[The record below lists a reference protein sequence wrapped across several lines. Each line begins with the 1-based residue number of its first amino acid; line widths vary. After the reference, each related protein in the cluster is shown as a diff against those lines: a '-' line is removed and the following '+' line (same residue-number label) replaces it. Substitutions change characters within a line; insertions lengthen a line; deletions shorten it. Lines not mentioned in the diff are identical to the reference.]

1 MLLVGLTGGIGS
13 GKSTVAS
20 LLSAHGCHV
29 IDADAIAR
37 GLLAPGG
44 AALGAVLDAF
54 GHDLLGPDG
63 RLDRRRL
70 AAVVF
75 SDPEA
80 RRRLEALTHPLV
92 VAAISSELA
101 RLAAG
106 ADAERAIVVVDH
118 PLLVETGQA
127 ARFDA
132 LVVVLADAESRIAR
146 VVAERGLAPD
156 EVRARMDAQAT
167 DAERRAVATHLLTN
181 DGSPEDLAREVGR
194 LHGELRG
201 IVEDRS

>member
-13 GKSTVAS
+13 GKSTVAA

-63 RLDRRRL
+63 LLDRRRL

-75 SDPEA
+75 SDPGA

-92 VAAISSELA
+92 GAAISSELE

-106 ADAERAIVVVDH
+106 ADAQRAIVVVDH

-132 LVVVLADAESRIAR
+132 LVVVLADADSRVAR
-146 VVAERGLAPD
+146 VVGERGLAPD
-156 EVRARMDAQAT
+156 EVRARIDAQAS

-194 LHGELRG
+194 LHGELRD